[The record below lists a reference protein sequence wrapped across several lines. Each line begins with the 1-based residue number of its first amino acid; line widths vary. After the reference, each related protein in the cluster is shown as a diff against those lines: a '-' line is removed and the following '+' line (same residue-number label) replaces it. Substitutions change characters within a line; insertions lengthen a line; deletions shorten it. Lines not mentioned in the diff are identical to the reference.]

1 MINKVILV
9 LILTFIFIEGL
20 HVRYHQKQDCNGT
33 VTTNT

>member
-20 HVRYHQKQDCNGT
+20 HIRYHQTQNCNSIEI
-33 VTTNT
+33 VE